1 MVAPK
6 MMLASACTAS
16 DTIAAASLISNRPR
30 SEPPAIES
38 STPWAPSIDS
48 SSSGLETAS
57 SAASTAR
64 FSPRAEPMPIRAE
77 PALDITD
84 FTSAKS
90 RLIRPGVVIRSVM
103 PETPCSSTW
112 SACLKASSMLTL
124 RSEIISSLSLGI
136 TMRVSTSSRRLA
148 MPSSAEVGATTALEG
163 ERAGHH
169 TDGQR
174 TERAGDLGDDR
185 GATGAGAT
193 ALAGGHEDHV
203 GALEHLFDLLGVVL
217 GGLRT
222 HVGVRAGTETTGQL
236 TADVELDIGVTH
248 QQGLR
253 IGVDRDELDA
263 LQPDLDHPVDGV
275 DSTSTNT
282 HDLDHG
288 QVVLGCCHGGA
299 SHVACH
305 PALLPDEL
313 SDVPG
318 EVLRPTREP

>member
-1 MVAPK
+1 
-6 MMLASACTAS
+6 
-16 DTIAAASLISNRPR
+16 
-30 SEPPAIES
+30 
-38 STPWAPSIDS
+38 
-48 SSSGLETAS
+48 
-57 SAASTAR
+57 
-64 FSPRAEPMPIRAE
+64 
-77 PALDITD
+77 
-84 FTSAKS
+84 
-90 RLIRPGVVIRSVM
+90 
-103 PETPCSSTW
+103 
-112 SACLKASSMLTL
+112 MLTL
-124 RSEIISSLSLGI
+124 RSEIDQQLVVGDHDEGVDLFAQVGDALL
-136 TMRVSTSSRRLA
+136 RR
-148 MPSSAEVGATTALEG
+148 GRTAPTLEG

-174 TERAGDLGDDR
+174 AQRTGDLGDHGR
-185 GATGAGAT
+185 ATGAGAT

-203 GALEHLFDLLGVVL
+203 GALEHLLDLLGVVL
-217 GGLRT
+217 GCLRT
-222 HVGVRAGTETTGQL
+222 HVGVRPGTEAAGQL

-305 PALLPDEL
+305 PARLPDEL

-318 EVLRPTREP
+318 EALRLTENPNLEVEG

>member
-16 DTIAAASLISNRPR
+16 ETIAAASLISNSPR

-48 SSSGLETAS
+48 SSSGLDTAS

-64 FSPRAEPMPIRAE
+64 FSPRAEPMPISAE

-124 RSEIISSLSLGI
+124 RSEIDQQLVVGDHDEGVDLLAQG
-136 TMRVSTSSRRLA
+136 RDALLRRGRPA
-148 MPSSAEVGATTALEG
+148 ATLEG

-169 TDGQR
+169 TDRQGSQ
-174 TERAGDLGDDR
+174 RAGDLGDDR
-185 GATGAGAT
+185 RATGAGAT
-193 ALAGGHEDHV
+193 ALARGHEDHV
-203 GALEHLFDLLGVVL
+203 GALEHLLDLLGVVL
-217 GGLRT
+217 GGLAHPPRGSLR
-222 HVGVRAGTETTGQL
+222 HRVHGSAHGRCRA
-236 TADVELDIGVTH
+236 
-248 QQGLR
+248 
-253 IGVDRDELDA
+253 
-263 LQPDLDHPVDGV
+263 
-275 DSTSTNT
+275 
-282 HDLDHG
+282 
-288 QVVLGCCHGGA
+288 
-299 SHVACH
+299 
-305 PALLPDEL
+305 
-313 SDVPG
+313 
-318 EVLRPTREP
+318 